1 MSYAIVI
8 NHPNQDESFKCN
20 ICSEVIEPNKI
31 IGLKCNYKKHIFCFQ
46 CINDWFMET
55 RFNIKSSYKNN
66 YQIVRMCPICRKNGG
81 YLPFIDDNFHNDI
94 HYKGEIKKT
103 CGYALRNKNVY
114 CMKFGHSKYNH
125 RCKIHFD
132 IENKKNIKLNHD
144 NLIK

>member
-1 MSYAIVI
+1 MTKIYS
-8 NHPNQDESFKCN
+8 KC
-20 ICSEVIEPNKI
+20 CGREVDYT
-31 IGLKCNYKKHIFCFQ
+31 GLISKE
-46 CINDWFMET
+46 DWFDPHGIPVAIPE
-55 RFNIKSSYKNN
+55 
-66 YQIVRMCPICRKNGG
+66 CPICRKNGG